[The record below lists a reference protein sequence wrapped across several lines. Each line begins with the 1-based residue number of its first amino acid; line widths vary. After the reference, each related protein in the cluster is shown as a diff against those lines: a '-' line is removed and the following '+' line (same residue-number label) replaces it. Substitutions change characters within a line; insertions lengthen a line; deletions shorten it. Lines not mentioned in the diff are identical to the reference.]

1 MAHFDPLYGELL
13 NSREVSEMTGFSMNQ
28 LRNFRIPARHDKMP
42 FGYLKVG
49 GNALYRK
56 AVIEAW
62 LEENGVMSPEYVQ
75 AEIDKKVPL
84 NNVQA
89 ADTERR
95 GILNQL
101 KTITTEN
108 SFTSM
113 ATWATDRSGLD
124 NGLAVIH
131 DEGRRLLALERGLP
145 EWKTIGRPNPDL
157 QKTDQEA
164 YWKIW
169 TYGVRRAYVIAN
181 QLDVTDEEILAIPV
195 GAIPPLKTK

>member
-1 MAHFDPLYGELL
+1 MAQFDPLYGELL

-56 AVIEAW
+56 AVIDAW
-62 LEENGVMSPEYVQ
+62 LEENGVMTPEYVQ

-89 ADTERR
+89 VDSARKDV
-95 GILNQL
+95 LNQL
-101 KTITTEN
+101 GTITTEN

-113 ATWATDRSGLD
+113 ATWAIERSGLE
-124 NGLAVIH
+124 NGTAVIH
-131 DEGRRLLALERGLP
+131 DNGRRLLALERGIAD
-145 EWKTIGRPNPDL
+145 WKTIGRPNPTM
-157 QKTDQEA
+157 QQSDQEA

-169 TYGVRRAYVIAN
+169 TYGVRYAYVLAN
-181 QLDVTDEEILAIPV
+181 QLDVTDEEIIAIPV
-195 GAIPPLKTK
+195 GSIPPLKTK